1 MKIKENI
8 YILELPN
15 INPQSNDFVYP
26 TVIKDGSNLT
36 LIDTG
41 YPKQIEYIK
50 SALEKDGLD
59 INNIKTIILT
69 HQDIDHIGN
78 VKDILNLVPDIEI
91 ISYNEEE
98 GYINGSKTPCK
109 VEYMERNLD
118 KMDENGKKLYYL
130 FKTFFENNKIN
141 VDKVVK
147 NGDVISK
154 GEDMQVIATPGH
166 TPGHMC
172 LYIEK
177 YKLLIA
183 GDLLCLKDGNITNC
197 PKELNYN
204 NDMYLQSVNKIRDLE
219 LEMIICFHGGLVYIS

>member
-91 ISYNEEE
+91 ISYNEEAD
-98 GYINGSKTPCK
+98 YINGNKTPCK

-118 KMDENGKKLYYL
+118 KMDEKGKKFYHL

-183 GDLLCLKDGNITNC
+183 GDLLCLKDGNITLC

>member
-15 INPQSNDFVYP
+15 INQQSKDFVYP
-26 TVIKDGSNLT
+26 TVIKDGNNLT

-91 ISYNEEE
+91 ISYNEEAE
-98 GYINGSKTPCK
+98 YINGNKTPRK

-118 KMDENGKKLYYL
+118 KMDENGKKLYHL

-147 NGDVISK
+147 NGDIISK

-183 GDLLCLKDGNITNC
+183 GDLLCLKDGNITLC

-219 LEMIICFHGGLVYIS
+219 LETIICFHGGLVSL

>member
-15 INPQSNDFVYP
+15 INPQSKDFVYP

-50 SALEKDGLD
+50 SALQKDGLD

-91 ISYNEEE
+91 ISYNEEAE
-98 GYINGSKTPCK
+98 YINGNKTPCK

-118 KMDENGKKLYYL
+118 KVDEKGKKLYNL
-130 FKTFFENNKIN
+130 FKTFFENNKIK

-154 GEDMQVIATPGH
+154 GEAMQVIATPGH

-172 LYIEK
+172 LYIDK

-183 GDLLCLKDGNITNC
+183 GDLLLLKDGNITIC

-219 LEMIICFHGGLVYIS
+219 LETIICFHGGLVYL

>member
-91 ISYNEEE
+91 ISYNEETD
-98 GYINGSKTPCK
+98 YINGNKTPCK

-118 KMDENGKKLYYL
+118 KMDENGKKLYHF

-172 LYIEK
+172 LYIER

-183 GDLLCLKDGNITNC
+183 GDLLCLKDGNITTC

>member
-1 MKIKENI
+1 MKLKEKI

-15 INPQSNDFVYP
+15 INPQSKDFVYP
-26 TVIKDGSNLT
+26 VVIKDGDNLT

-50 SALEKDGLD
+50 SALQKDGLD

-69 HQDIDHIGN
+69 HQDIDHVGN

-91 ISYNEEE
+91 ISYNEEAE
-98 GYINGSKTPCK
+98 YINGNKTAAK
-109 VEYMERNLD
+109 VESLEKNLD
-118 KMDENGKKLYYL
+118 KLDEHGKNFYHLLKS
-130 FKTFFENNKIN
+130 FFENNKIN
-141 VDKVVK
+141 VDNVVK
-147 NGDVISK
+147 NGDVINK
-154 GEDMQVIATPGH
+154 GEAMKVISTPGH

-183 GDLLCLKDGNITNC
+183 GDLFLVKDGNITTC

-204 NDMYLQSVNKIRDLE
+204 NDMYLQSVNKIKDLDLE
-219 LEMIICFHGGLVYIS
+219 AIICFHGGLVSL

>member
-1 MKIKENI
+1 MKIKENT

-15 INPQSNDFVYP
+15 INPQSKDFVYP
-26 TVIKDGSNLT
+26 TVIKDGNNLT

-91 ISYNEEE
+91 ISYNEEAE
-98 GYINGSKTPCK
+98 YINGNKTPCE

-118 KMDENGKKLYYL
+118 KMDEKGKKLYHL
-130 FKTFFENNKIN
+130 FKSFFENNKIN

-154 GEDMQVIATPGH
+154 GEAMQVIATPGH

-177 YKLLIA
+177 YKLLVA
-183 GDLLCLKDGNITNC
+183 GDLLLLKDGNITIC

-219 LEMIICFHGGLVYIS
+219 LEMIICFHGGLVYL

>member
-26 TVIKDGSNLT
+26 TVIKDGNNLT

-91 ISYNEEE
+91 ISYNEEAD
-98 GYINGSKTPCK
+98 YINGNKTPCK

-118 KMDENGKKLYYL
+118 KMDEKGKKFYHL

-141 VDKVVK
+141 VDNVVK

-154 GEDMQVIATPGH
+154 GEAMQVIATPGH
-166 TPGHMC
+166 TPGISPA
-172 LYIEK
+172 LISGYLSETLFSTNSQYSSGNFSLLRIE
-177 YKLLIA
+177 A
-183 GDLLCLKDGNITNC
+183 
-197 PKELNYN
+197 
-204 NDMYLQSVNKIRDLE
+204 
-219 LEMIICFHGGLVYIS
+219 IIPQDER

>member
-15 INPQSNDFVYP
+15 INPQSKDFVYP
-26 TVIKDGSNLT
+26 TVIKDGNNLT

-50 SALEKDGLD
+50 SELEKDGLD

-91 ISYNEEE
+91 ISYNEEAE
-98 GYINGSKTPCK
+98 YINGNKTPCK

-118 KMDENGKKLYYL
+118 KMDEKGKKLYHL
-130 FKTFFENNKIN
+130 FKSFFENNKIN

-154 GEDMQVIATPGH
+154 GEAMQVIATPGH

-183 GDLLCLKDGNITNC
+183 GDLLLLKDGNITTC

-219 LEMIICFHGGLVYIS
+219 LETIICFHGGLVYL

>member
-91 ISYNEEE
+91 ISYNEEA
-98 GYINGSKTPCK
+98 GYINGTKTPCK

-118 KMDENGKKLYYL
+118 KMDENGKKLYHL

-147 NGDVISK
+147 NGDIISK
-154 GEDMQVIATPGH
+154 GEDMKVIATPGH

-183 GDLLCLKDGNITNC
+183 GDLLCLKDGNITLC

>member
-1 MKIKENI
+1 MNIKENI

-15 INPQSNDFVYP
+15 INPQSKDFVYP

-41 YPKQIEYIK
+41 YPKQIECIK

-78 VKDILNLVPDIEI
+78 VKDILSLVPNIEI
-91 ISYNEEE
+91 ISYNEEA
-98 GYINGSKTPCK
+98 GYINGNKTACK

-118 KMDENGKKLYYL
+118 KMDEKGKQFYHF

-147 NGDVISK
+147 DGDVISK
-154 GEDMQVIATPGH
+154 GEDMKVISTPGH

-172 LYIEK
+172 LYIDK

-183 GDLLCLKDGNITNC
+183 GDLLLVKDGNIAMC

-204 NDMYLQSVNKIRDLE
+204 NDIYLQSVNKIKDLDLE
-219 LEMIICFHGGLVYIS
+219 SIICFHGGLVNL

>member
-1 MKIKENI
+1 MKIKENM

-15 INPQSNDFVYP
+15 INPQSKDFVYP

-41 YPKQIEYIK
+41 YPKQIEYIE

-91 ISYNEEE
+91 ISYNEEAE
-98 GYINGSKTPCK
+98 YINGNKTPCK

-118 KMDENGKKLYYL
+118 KMDENGKKLYHL

-172 LYIEK
+172 LYIDK

-183 GDLLCLKDGNITNC
+183 GDLLLLKDGNITLC

-219 LEMIICFHGGLVYIS
+219 IEMIICFHGGLVYL

>member
-69 HQDIDHIGN
+69 HQDIEHIGN
-78 VKDILNLVPDIEI
+78 VKDILNLVPYIDI
-91 ISYNEEE
+91 ISYN
-98 GYINGSKTPCK
+98 
-109 VEYMERNLD
+109 
-118 KMDENGKKLYYL
+118 
-130 FKTFFENNKIN
+130 
-141 VDKVVK
+141 
-147 NGDVISK
+147 
-154 GEDMQVIATPGH
+154 
-166 TPGHMC
+166 
-172 LYIEK
+172 
-177 YKLLIA
+177 
-183 GDLLCLKDGNITNC
+183 
-197 PKELNYN
+197 
-204 NDMYLQSVNKIRDLE
+204 
-219 LEMIICFHGGLVYIS
+219 

>member
-15 INPQSNDFVYP
+15 MNPQSNDFVYP

-41 YPKQIEYIK
+41 FPKQIEYIK

-91 ISYNEEE
+91 ISYNEEAE
-98 GYINGSKTPCK
+98 YINGSKTPCK

-118 KMDENGKKLYYL
+118 KMDENGKKLYPL

-147 NGDVISK
+147 NGDVINK

-172 LYIEK
+172 LYIER

-183 GDLLCLKDGNITNC
+183 GDLLSIKDGNITIC
-197 PKELNYN
+197 REELNYN
-204 NDMYLQSVNKIRDLE
+204 NDMYLQSVNKIKDLE
-219 LEMIICFHGGLVYIS
+219 LETIICFHGGLVYL

>member
-1 MKIKENI
+1 M
-8 YILELPN
+8 
-15 INPQSNDFVYP
+15 
-26 TVIKDGSNLT
+26 
-36 LIDTG
+36 
-41 YPKQIEYIK
+41 
-50 SALEKDGLD
+50 
-59 INNIKTIILT
+59 
-69 HQDIDHIGN
+69 
-78 VKDILNLVPDIEI
+78 KDILNLVPDIEI

-118 KMDENGKKLYYL
+118 KMDENGKKLYHL
-130 FKTFFENNKIN
+130 FKTFFENNNIN

-172 LYIEK
+172 LYIER

-183 GDLLCLKDGNITNC
+183 GDLLCLKDGNITLC

>member
-8 YILELPN
+8 YTLELPN
-15 INPQSNDFVYP
+15 INPQSKDFVYP

-78 VKDILNLVPDIEI
+78 VKDILNLVPHIEI
-91 ISYNEEE
+91 ISYNEEAE
-98 GYINGSKTPCK
+98 YINGNKTPCK

-118 KMDENGKKLYYL
+118 KMDEKGKKFYHL

-154 GEDMQVIATPGH
+154 GEAMKVIATPGH

-183 GDLLCLKDGNITNC
+183 GDLLLLKDGNITIC
-197 PKELNYN
+197 SKELNYN

-219 LEMIICFHGGLVYIS
+219 LETIICFHGGLVQ

>member
-26 TVIKDGSNLT
+26 TVIKEGNNLT

-41 YPKQIEYIK
+41 FPKQIEYIK

-91 ISYNEEE
+91 ISYNEETD
-98 GYINGSKTPCK
+98 YINGNKTPCK

-118 KMDENGKKLYYL
+118 KMDENGKKLYHF
-130 FKTFFENNKIN
+130 FKTFFENNNIN

-172 LYIEK
+172 LYIER

-183 GDLLCLKDGNITNC
+183 GDLLCLKDGNITLC

>member
-91 ISYNEEE
+91 ISYNEEAD
-98 GYINGSKTPCK
+98 YINGNKTSAK
-109 VEYMERNLD
+109 VETLEKNLD
-118 KMDENGKKLYYL
+118 KMDENCKKLYHF

-183 GDLLCLKDGNITNC
+183 GDLLCLKDGNITLC

-219 LEMIICFHGGLVYIS
+219 IEMIICFHGGLVYIS

>member
-15 INPQSNDFVYP
+15 MNPQSNDFVYP

-41 YPKQIEYIK
+41 FPKQIEYIK

-91 ISYNEEE
+91 ISYNEEAE
-98 GYINGSKTPCK
+98 YINGSKTPCK

-118 KMDENGKKLYYL
+118 KMDEKGKKLYHL

-172 LYIEK
+172 LYIER

-183 GDLLCLKDGNITNC
+183 GDLLLLKDGNITMC

-204 NDMYLQSVNKIRDLE
+204 NDMYLQSVDKIKDLE
-219 LEMIICFHGGLVYIS
+219 LESIICFHGGIVNL

>member
-91 ISYNEEE
+91 ISYNEEAD
-98 GYINGSKTPCK
+98 YINGNKTPCK

-118 KMDENGKKLYYL
+118 KMDEKGKKFYHL

-183 GDLLCLKDGNITNC
+183 GDLLLLKDGNITIC

>member
-15 INPQSNDFVYP
+15 INPQSKDLVYP
-26 TVIKDGSNLT
+26 TVIKDGNNLT

-41 YPKQIEYIK
+41 YPGQIEYIK
-50 SALEKDGLD
+50 SELEKDGLN

-78 VKDILNLVPDIEI
+78 VKAILNLVPNIEI
-91 ISYNEEE
+91 ITYEEE
-98 GYINGSKTPCK
+98 AEYIKGNKTPCK

-118 KMDENGKKLYYL
+118 KMDEKGKQFYHF
-130 FKTFFENNKIN
+130 FKTFFENNKIS
-141 VDKVVK
+141 VDKTVK
-147 NGDVISK
+147 SDDVINN
-154 GEDMQVIATPGH
+154 GESMKVIATPGH

-183 GDLLCLKDGNITNC
+183 GDLLISKDGKVTTTS
-197 PKELNYN
+197 KELNYD
-204 NDMYLQSVNKIRDLE
+204 NDVYLKSLDKIKNLE
-219 LEMIICFHGGLVYIS
+219 LETIICFHGGVYYL

>member
-15 INPQSNDFVYP
+15 INPQSKDFVYP
-26 TVIKDGSNLT
+26 TVIKDGNNLT

-91 ISYNEEE
+91 ISYNEEAE
-98 GYINGSKTPCK
+98 YINGNKTPCK

-118 KMDENGKKLYYL
+118 KMDEKGKNRYHL

-154 GEDMQVIATPGH
+154 GEAMQVIATPGH

-177 YKLLIA
+177 YKLLVA
-183 GDLLCLKDGNITNC
+183 GDLLLLKDGNITIC

-219 LEMIICFHGGLVYIS
+219 LETIICFHGGLVYL

>member
-15 INPQSNDFVYP
+15 INPQSKDFVYP

-91 ISYNEEE
+91 ISYNEEAE
-98 GYINGSKTPCK
+98 YINGNKTPCK

-118 KMDENGKKLYYL
+118 KMDEKGKKFYYL

-177 YKLLIA
+177 YKLLVA
-183 GDLLCLKDGNITNC
+183 GDLLLLKDGNITIC

-219 LEMIICFHGGLVYIS
+219 LETIICFHGGLVYL

>member
-1 MKIKENI
+1 MKIKENM
-8 YILELPN
+8 YILELLN
-15 INPQSNDFVYP
+15 INPKSKDFVYP

-78 VKDILNLVPDIEI
+78 VKDILNLVPDIQI
-91 ISYNEEE
+91 ISYNEEAE
-98 GYINGSKTPCK
+98 YINGNKTACK

-118 KMDENGKKLYYL
+118 KMDEKGKTFYYF

-166 TPGHMC
+166 TQGHMC

-183 GDLLCLKDGNITNC
+183 GDLLLVKDGNITMC

-204 NDMYLQSVNKIRDLE
+204 NDMYLQSVDKIRNLE
-219 LEMIICFHGGLVYIS
+219 IESIICFHGGLVNL

>member
-1 MKIKENI
+1 MKLKEKI

-15 INPQSNDFVYP
+15 INPQSKDFVYP
-26 TVIKDGSNLT
+26 VVIKDGDNLT

-50 SALEKDGLD
+50 SALQKDGLD
-59 INNIKTIILT
+59 INNIKTIIVT
-69 HQDIDHIGN
+69 HQDIDHVGN

-91 ISYNEEE
+91 ISYNEEAE
-98 GYINGSKTPCK
+98 YINGNKTPCK

-118 KMDENGKKLYYL
+118 EMDEKGKQLYHL

-154 GEDMQVIATPGH
+154 GEAMQVIATPGH

-177 YKLLIA
+177 YKLLVA
-183 GDLLCLKDGNITNC
+183 GDLLLLKDGNITTC

-204 NDMYLQSVNKIRDLE
+204 NDMYLQSVNKIRNLE
-219 LEMIICFHGGLVYIS
+219 LEAIICFHGGLVYL

>member
-26 TVIKDGSNLT
+26 TVIKDGTNLT

-118 KMDENGKKLYYL
+118 KMDENGKKLYHF

-183 GDLLCLKDGNITNC
+183 GDLLCLKDGSITNC

>member
-15 INPQSNDFVYP
+15 INPQSKDFVYP
-26 TVIKDGSNLT
+26 TVIKDGSNLA

-50 SALEKDGLD
+50 SELEKDGLN

-78 VKDILNLVPDIEI
+78 VKAILNLVPNIEI
-91 ISYNEEE
+91 ITYEEE
-98 GYINGSKTPCK
+98 AEYIKGNKTPCK

-118 KMDENGKKLYYL
+118 KMDEKGKQFYHF
-130 FKTFFENNKIN
+130 FKTFFENNKIS
-141 VDKVVK
+141 VDKTVK
-147 NGDVISK
+147 SDDVINN
-154 GEDMQVIATPGH
+154 GESMKVIATPGH

-183 GDLLCLKDGNITNC
+183 GDLLISKDGKVTTTS
-197 PKELNYN
+197 KELNYD
-204 NDMYLQSVNKIRDLE
+204 NDVYLKSLDKIKNLE
-219 LEMIICFHGGLVYIS
+219 LETIICFHGGVYYL

>member
-118 KMDENGKKLYYL
+118 KMDENGKNLYHF
-130 FKTFFENNKIN
+130 FKTFFENNNIN

-172 LYIEK
+172 LYIER

-183 GDLLCLKDGNITNC
+183 GDLLCLKDGNITTC